1 MPESVGGAI
10 YNNVDGYE
18 LKRVVGTSDADL
30 RFETPLY
37 TVAEAAA
44 YLRVPRTTLETWAH
58 GYTRKR
64 QGRRYTKAEPIITSI
79 PAGRRAPEI
88 PFIGLAEG
96 MVLAAFRSSGVP
108 MQRIRP
114 AVEVLKSE
122 LGLDHAL
129 ASKRLFT
136 DGAEILYDYATKADE
151 DDLRGLTV
159 VRTRQRVFVPVI
171 QDYLRRITYARDG
184 WARRLKLPVSNN
196 VIVDPERAFGQP
208 IFAKGAVRVEDVLD
222 RFEAGDSLEDVAY
235 DFDVPVE
242 DVEEV
247 VRVALKTAA

>member
-1 MPESVGGAI
+1 MVRTNG
-10 YNNVDGYE
+10 
-18 LKRVVGTSDADL
+18 RDL

-58 GYTRKR
+58 GYM
-64 QGRRYTKAEPIITSI
+64 RRRRSGGTTKAEAIITAI
-79 PAGRRAPEI
+79 PAGRREPEI

-96 MVLAAFRSSGVP
+96 MVLAAFRASGVP

-114 AVEVLKSE
+114 AVQALKTE

-129 ASKRLFT
+129 GSKRLYT
-136 DGAEILYDYATKADE
+136 DGAEILYDYATKEDE
-151 DDLRGLTV
+151 EELRGLTI
-159 VRTRQRVFVPVI
+159 VRTRQRVFAPVI

-184 WARRLKLPVSNN
+184 WAQRLRLPVSKS
-196 VIVDPERAFGQP
+196 VIVDPNRAFGQP
-208 IFAKGAVRVEDVLD
+208 IFEKGAVRVEDVLD
-222 RFEAGDSLEDVAY
+222 RFEAGDSLGDVAY
-235 DFDVPVE
+235 DFDVSVE

>member
-1 MPESVGGAI
+1 MHSKARVG
-10 YNNVDGYE
+10 E
-18 LKRVVGTSDADL
+18 RVIGTNDRDL

-37 TVAEAAA
+37 TVGEAAA
-44 YLRVPRTTLETWAH
+44 YLRVPRTTFETWAH

-64 QGRRYTKAEPIITSI
+64 HGRRPTRAAPIITAM
-79 PAGRRAPEI
+79 PGGRREPEI
-88 PFIGLAEG
+88 PFVGLAEG
-96 MVLAAFRSSGVP
+96 MVLAAFRCSGVP

-114 AVEVLKSE
+114 AVEVLKTE

-129 ASKRLFT
+129 ASKRLYT
-136 DGAEILYDYATKADE
+136 DGADILYDYAVKVDE
-151 DDLRGLTV
+151 DELRELTV
-159 VRTRQRVFVPVI
+159 VRTQQRLFVPVI
-171 QDYLRRITYARDG
+171 QDYLRRISYAPDG
-184 WARRLKLPVSNN
+184 WARRLKLPVSKN

-222 RFEAGDSLEDVAY
+222 RFEAGDSLGDVAF

-242 DVEEV
+242 DIEEV